1 MKNLLFTITL
11 TVLAVSCNKTTAEK
25 TENLKKDSVE
35 IKKDSLQISVDSLI
49 VEDSARYSKTFSAE
63 YRQKLLTFKGLKK
76 QVLDS
81 LYFGELLLKEQPM
94 QNFSK
99 ENIQKRMTENM
110 KNYFSESGTEDEYI
124 NREFEQTW
132 DQYSDMKIL
141 SHTENYLTVNY
152 NGYGFSGGAHG
163 YGYDLNKTVDLK
175 NQSIVHL
182 SDIVDGSKVKWQP
195 VLLKHVE
202 KEILFDE
209 NITANSNFYFDKNS
223 ITFVY
228 NQYEIGPY
236 AVGIIEIKV
245 PFSEIKQALKPE
257 FKKRLNIN

>member
-1 MKNLLFTITL
+1 MKNLAFTVTL
-11 TVLAVSCNKTTAEK
+11 IAFAVSCNKTSTEK
-25 TENLKKDSVE
+25 IENLKKDSVE

-63 YRQKLLTFKGLKK
+63 YRQKLLTFKGLQT

-81 LYFGELLLKEQPM
+81 LYFGELLLKEKPM
-94 QNFSK
+94 KDFSN
-99 ENIQKRMTENM
+99 ENIKKRMTENM
-110 KNYFSESGTEDEYI
+110 KTYLSESGAEDEYV

-132 DQYSDMKIL
+132 DQYSDMKVL
-141 SHTENYLTVNY
+141 SQTKDFLTVNY

-163 YGYDLNKTVDLK
+163 YGYDLYKVVDLK
-175 NQSIVHL
+175 NQSIVQL
-182 SDIVDGSKVKWQP
+182 SDIIDSSKINWKP
-195 VLLKHVE
+195 ILLKHVDRE
-202 KEILFDE
+202 VLFDE
-209 NITANSNFYFDKNS
+209 NITANNNFYFDDQS
-223 ITFVY
+223 LTFIY

-245 PFSEIKQALKPE
+245 PFSEIKEALKPE